1 MRERCGAGR
10 SSLMLRQ
17 RAAGEIEVFACRKEY
32 GTSTCPLY
40 KLKRTYGPRR
50 PESLVVE
57 LITALLQGITETVI
71 SPNVDGYVLLVCSAF
86 EVLALGGLHDVSA
99 LSNGE
104 TCRPLV

>member
-40 KLKRTYGPRR
+40 KLKHTYGPRR

-71 SPNVDGYVLLVCSAF
+71 ALLSPSVDGYVLLVCSAF
-86 EVLALGGLHDVSA
+86 EELALFVLEIVV
-99 LSNGE
+99 LFKPE
-104 TCRPLV
+104 E